1 LRRVLV
7 CSLIAVLLLTTFA
20 TTVSAGDDQGDTY
33 KRLLQKMDSSI
44 VRVRKGVTTPKEVEQ
59 LSDSL
64 SSAQGLYDNLVLET
78 YENRDFD
85 NNQELI
91 ALDNEIS
98 NTFTALI
105 NQAENVQEDNIRDLR
120 SDISQMAGELGIGLP
135 FIYQNALFVILGLS
149 IGLAFVI
156 TLVNKYTVN
165 WEKVK
170 AAKDRLKTWQKDLRD
185 AQRKRD
191 MKRMHKLKQ
200 EQGKLMQE
208 QKTIMIASFKPMI
221 FYIIPYFLMWW
232 WLRGLFGGWVVAW
245 LPFHLPLPFFG
256 TLVSMG
262 FLSWYLIAY
271 FGFAQLM
278 RRFLIGV

>member
-7 CSLIAVLLLTTFA
+7 CSLIAVLLLATFA
-20 TTVSAGDDQGDTY
+20 ATVSAGDDQGDTY
-33 KRLLQKMDSSI
+33 KRLLQKMDSSVVI
-44 VRVRKGVTTPKEVEQ
+44 VRKGGDPSET
-59 LSDSL
+59 L
-64 SSAQGLYDNLVLET
+64 SSAQGLYRQLVENENLSALGLAE
-78 YENRDFD
+78 ENSRIENAFSS
-85 NNQELI
+85 LI
-91 ALDNEIS
+91 SEGKSAP
-98 NTFTALI
+98 
-105 NQAENVQEDNIRDLR
+105 EDNIRDLR
-120 SDISQMAGELGIGLP
+120 SDISQVAGELGIGLP

-170 AAKDRLKTWQKDLRD
+170 AAKDRLKTWQKELRD

-200 EQGKLMQE
+200 EQGKLMHE